1 MVIKQQ
7 GNHKIIFLSNS
18 SYNILLGMFEKY
30 ITYRYS
36 VHKMQTSIFSS
47 TIGLF
52 KVINYL
58 YM

>member
-7 GNHKIIFLSNS
+7 GNHKIIFYQTHLTTLS
-18 SYNILLGMFEKY
+18 MFEKY

-36 VHKMQTSIFSS
+36 VHKMQTSIFSG

-52 KVINYL
+52 NVINYL